1 MMGSCGDDCVT
12 VAILTRDKAHTL
24 PTYLRC
30 LEKQTWPKSKTRLY
44 IRTNNN
50 TDDSAQI
57 LKSWLDKV
65 GGEYASVFFDESDL
79 EQNLQQYGPHDWNHV
94 TLSTLAGIRQLS
106 LLYAWRMDTHYFVAD
121 CDNFILPHVLETL
134 VTTGLPIVAPMLFST
149 HRYSNFFFKTA
160 HSGYYEE
167 SSQDQIIMA
176 RTVTGLIEVDLVHHT
191 YFIRRDCVP
200 CLTYC
205 DGTERYE
212 FVIFSDSARRQNIQ
226 QYLDNRR
233 DHGFITS
240 ANTVQELETKPWF
253 ADLMRQLA

>member
-1 MMGSCGDDCVT
+1 MGSCGDDCVT

-44 IRTNNN
+44 VRTNNN

-65 GGEYASVFFDESDL
+65 GGEYASVFFDDSDL

-134 VTTGLPIVAPMLFST
+134 MATELALVAPMLRTSNA
-149 HRYSNFFFKTA
+149 YSNFHYKADEDGYMA
-160 HSGYYEE
+160 HCDEYFEVVDGR
-167 SSQDQIIMA
+167 I
-176 RTVTGLIEVDLVHHT
+176 TGLVEVDVIHCT
-191 YFIRRDCVP
+191 YLIRREALTQ
-200 CLTYC
+200 LTYC
-205 DGTERYE
+205 DNSWRYE
-212 FVIFSDSARRQNIQ
+212 YVIFSHSARRAGIP
-226 QYLDNRR
+226 QYLDNRQPN
-233 DHGFITS
+233 GFLTF
-240 ANTVQELETKPWF
+240 ANTVEDLENEPWF
-253 ADLMRQLA
+253 GELMQQLA